1 MKESSLMSF
10 IAPRLDRIKPSPT
23 IAAATRAGELKAAG
37 RDVIGLGNGEPDF
50 RTPEHIKQA
59 AIDALRR
66 DETKYTPV
74 NGIVP
79 LREAIVRKLKR
90 ENGVEYSIDQI
101 AVGCG
106 SKQLFYNAFVATL
119 TPGDEVIIPAPYW
132 VSYPD
137 MVLLCDGTPVFVDCP
152 AQHGFKLQP
161 EALERAITSR
171 TRWLVLNSP
180 NNPSGAVYSRDDLR
194 ALADVLLRHPHVWV
208 MADDIYEHIVYG
220 AEFATMAA
228 VEPRLYDRTLTVNG
242 VSKGYCMTGWRLGF
256 AGGPAPLIRAMN
268 MVQSQTSYHTST
280 ITQWAT
286 IAALDGPL
294 DFIRDNNKV
303 FMERRDLVVSMLN
316 QANGLTCAAPE
327 GAFYAYAGCGGV
339 IGKRT
344 PDGDRITTDEQLV
357 GFLLEAVGVAAVSGT
372 VFGLSPY
379 FRISYA
385 ASTQSL
391 EEACRRIQR
400 ACNMLS

>member
-1 MKESSLMSF
+1 MSF